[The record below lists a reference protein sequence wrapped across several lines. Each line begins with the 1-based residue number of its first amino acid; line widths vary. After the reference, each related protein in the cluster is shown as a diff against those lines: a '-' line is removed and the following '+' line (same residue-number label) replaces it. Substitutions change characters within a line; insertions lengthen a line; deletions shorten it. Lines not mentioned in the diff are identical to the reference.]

1 MLLLLLTDVFENFWN
16 MCHEIYELDP
26 DRFLTTPGLAWQ
38 AAFKKN
44 KVKLDLLTY
53 THMLSMAVK
62 KGGIYHAIHRFAE
75 A

>member
-1 MLLLLLTDVFENFWN
+1 

-26 DRFLTTPGLAWQ
+26 DRFLTTPGLARQ

-44 KVKLDLLTY
+44 KVKLDLLTD

-62 KGGIYHAIHRFAE
+62 KRRNISRYSSISRSLTNT
-75 A
+75 